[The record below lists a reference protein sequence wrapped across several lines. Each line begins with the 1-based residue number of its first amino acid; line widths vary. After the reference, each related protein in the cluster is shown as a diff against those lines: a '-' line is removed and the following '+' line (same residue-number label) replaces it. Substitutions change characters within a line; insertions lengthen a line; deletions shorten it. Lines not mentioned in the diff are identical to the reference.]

1 MLTIFS
7 QNKILFLT
15 SILVSTCE
23 YLNIKNLQKQRMS
36 FDLQKNAPPFYCD
49 SLIFNCLY
57 IIKHS
62 KKLECFLFFKFS
74 VLRIGECVW
83 KMERAIKEPK
93 ISVWQFLGN
102 TSFILKTT
110 KNSFSKWKNKTLT
123 IFAQFKTR
131 YTATRPNSI
140 KLD

>member
-1 MLTIFS
+1 MF
-7 QNKILFLT
+7 F
-15 SILVSTCE
+15 V
-23 YLNIKNLQKQRMS
+23 
-36 FDLQKNAPPFYCD
+36 
-49 SLIFNCLY
+49 
-57 IIKHS
+57 
-62 KKLECFLFFKFS
+62 FKFS